1 MPISEADTC
10 VNLSD
15 PNNPDKNNPDMTN
28 RRDYFRLEDK
38 VHLVKKPLE
47 KHMISDD
54 PYHERYQ
61 IPKQTLLLSQLRALD
76 GDYHQMIHQLADSH
90 YALHAVLTALD
101 RKLDLLAKYITN
113 QGEDD
118 SAMLRETVELSE
130 RGIAFH
136 TMYPLEVS
144 SYVHLTMILF
154 PSAVSLATIAEVKSC
169 YLVEDHPAIYRVGA
183 EFVVLL
189 ESDRKQLSKHL
200 LRKQAMMRRGEDLS

>member
-1 MPISEADTC
+1 MPVDP
-10 VNLSD
+10 SD
-15 PNNPDKNNPDMTN
+15 QNN

-38 VHLVKKPLE
+38 VHLVKRPLE
-47 KHMISDD
+47 RHMISDD

-76 GDYHQMIHQLADSH
+76 GDYQQMIRQLADSH

-113 QGEDD
+113 QGSDD
-118 SAMLRETVELSE
+118 SALLRETVELSE
-130 RGIAFH
+130 RGIAYYSM
-136 TMYPLEVS
+136 TPYEPAT
-144 SYVHLTMILF
+144 YVHLTMVLF
-154 PSAVSLATIAEVKSC
+154 PSAASLATIAEVRSC

-189 ESDRKQLSKHL
+189 EADRKQLSKHL
-200 LRKQAMMRRGEDLS
+200 LRKQAMLRRGEDLS